1 MAVSSVLIQVVADW
15 SFLRNVM
22 TYRSKQVT
30 DSCRCLIGGLEGGV
44 PLDTAILDKDKES
57 PLTGSVF

>member
-15 SFLRNVM
+15 SFWRNVM
-22 TYRSKQVT
+22 TYRSKHVT
-30 DSCRCLIGGLEGGV
+30 DSCRCSIGGLEGSV

-57 PLTGSVF
+57 PLAGSVF